1 MADDKK
7 EQDHRLNADESSA
20 PSPLSRR
27 GFLHHAGRLT
37 AAALA
42 ATVADIPIS
51 GGLATATAQANE
63 VGLVNG
69 SRRDQAFQVRHDAA
83 VFQHDLPVADHPT
96 NGDEERYSN
105 RIASYSKGLPHNSL
119 GEVDLTA
126 YSTLLQTLSNG
137 TAAGFEELPQGCS
150 DSNRQRRFV
159 NPQAG
164 LAFDLEGTDSH
175 QLAIP
180 PPPAFAS
187 AEQAGEAVELYW
199 MALARDVPFVEYDT
213 HPLVRAAAQELSL
226 LTDFRGPKVAG
237 RVTPS
242 TVFRGFT
249 GCDLIGPY
257 VSQFLW
263 KTASFGVE
271 DILQTFRSYAP
282 GVDYLTSYSDWLD
295 AQNGCLPS
303 VSNEVEHRRHSIRD
317 GRDLAA
323 YVHVDVLFQAY
334 FNACLILLDMG
345 VPFNLGNPYRHS
357 RTQDG
362 FGTFGDPHIITLVA
376 EVATRALKAVWYQKW
391 YVHRRLR
398 PEEFGGRVHNH
409 VTGGASYSMHP
420 DVLNSAAVGQ
430 VNRRYGTYLLPQAYP
445 EGSPLHPA
453 YGAGHAT
460 VAGACVTILK
470 AFFDESFVIPDPVI
484 PTPEGSVLRPYT
496 GGDAQRLTVGGE
508 LNKLAA
514 NIALGRN
521 FAGIHWRTDYT
532 ESLKLGEAVAISIL
546 RDQRSTYNEDFGR
559 FTFTK
564 FDGSPIVV

>member
-1 MADDKK
+1 MADDKND
-7 EQDHRLNADESSA
+7 QDHRLNADESSA
-20 PSPLSRR
+20 PPPLSRR

-83 VFQHDLPVADHPT
+83 IFQYDLPVADHPT

-282 GVDYLTSYSDWLD
+282 GVDYLTSYADWLD
-295 AQNGCLPS
+295 AQNGCLPG

-345 VPFNLGNPYRHS
+345 VPFNLGNPYGHS

-391 YVHRRLR
+391 FVHRRLR

-409 VTGGASYSMHP
+409 LTGAASYSMHA
-420 DVLNSAAVGQ
+420 DVLNSAAIRQ

-445 EGSPLHPA
+445 EGCPLHPA

-496 GGDAQRLTVGGE
+496 GQDAQRLTVGGE

-532 ESLKLGEAVAISIL
+532 GSLKLGEAVAISIL
-546 RDQRSTYNEDFGR
+546 RDQRSTYNEDFGG

-564 FDGSPIVV
+564 FDGSPIIV